1 MNNDISFHSWLV
13 PNFEENESENNGGFP
28 YKTLLSSDSDIIV

>member
-1 MNNDISFHSWLV
+1 MLR
-13 PNFEENESENNGGFP
+13 SENNGGFP